1 MRINIESKLKS
12 NSRIWY
18 LFMAS
23 FVLTLPS
30 AFAAH
35 LKVFTRTVDLSLVQS
50 GLIQYPENSVMKIY
64 FETNNL
70 PAQILTRALKLGI
83 EAKYLDTFLVW
94 ISMSLSVVALSL
106 PIYAFTKFLQLS
118 LVISLIINNAPL
130 GATFLG
136 IPGLALW
143 FFPWT
148 GSSVYPDFRYYTSH
162 TPGFLGLLIFLI
174 VIGLLLNNVLTL
186 SGFLAGLN
194 IAVHPF
200 YGVFS
205 CLFWG
210 IAFIGFAKNFKINQV
225 ANKFKFLVLGVFV
238 SGFSLIN
245 TVGNQFVGSL
255 PSQNEMDSY
264 LRNWD
269 SHRSNDLNLNWK
281 AYFLFL
287 IAFGVLQIL
296 GSRRLSLDS
305 NLVSVVKIIQVFNI
319 ITILAYSYHVFGAQK
334 LHQNI
339 FMQAQVGRL
348 QLTIG
353 YLLTPLI
360 FGVIIHRISCSRQS
374 PPTWFW
380 KQTRSVK
387 SILLK
392 EFTLI
397 CSVLAIV
404 AVLYNLNDISKKNTT
419 EFNAKSLGFE
429 CRTNLLGSYPMVLTS
444 ESSTIPIFRVCEL
457 PILLDAT
464 SFDFIPYLP
473 QTLTGVKKIIEVGYG
488 LDFDGST
495 NNINCGCI
503 PESLHRNIWES
514 RTEQEWSS
522 IAQELKFTAIAAP
535 DDWVIDI
542 SQSVTVLPGIK
553 LYVLRS

>member
-1 MRINIESKLKS
+1 MRINIESKFKS

-18 LFMAS
+18 LFTAS

-50 GLIQYPENSVMKIY
+50 GLIQYPENSVMRIY

-70 PAQILTRALKLGI
+70 PAQIMTRALKLGI

-106 PIYAFTKFLQLS
+106 PIYAFTKFLKLS
-118 LVISLIINNAPL
+118 LAISLIINNAPI

-136 IPGLALW
+136 IPGSALW
-143 FFPWT
+143 FFPWA

-186 SGFLAGLN
+186 SGLLAGLS

-200 YGVFS
+200 YGIFS

-210 IAFIGFAKNFKINQV
+210 VAFIGLARNFKINQV
-225 ANKFKFLVLGVFV
+225 VSKLMFLAFGVFV
-238 SGFSLIN
+238 SGFSLSN
-245 TVGNQFVGSL
+245 SGRNQFVGSL

-269 SHRSNDLNLNWK
+269 SHRSDDLNLNWK

-296 GSRRLSLDS
+296 GSHRLSPDS
-305 NLVSVVKIIQVFNI
+305 NLASVVKRIQVLNI

-374 PPTWFW
+374 APTWLW

-419 EFNAKSLGFE
+419 EFNAKSSSVE
-429 CRTNLLGSYPMVLTS
+429 CRTNLLGSYPLVLTS
-444 ESSTIPIFRVCEL
+444 ESSTIPVFRVCEL

-522 IAQELKFTAIAAP
+522 IAQELKFTALAAP
-535 DDWVIDI
+535 NDWVIDI